1 MSVLSRQPS
10 RGALRTT
17 AASGASSA
25 RFSARSSARSVTV
38 GTRPSWSL
46 SAWGAVLGLGLALL
60 VWAPARWLAWGVQQ
74 ASQGQVQWRDAR
86 GTVWDGS
93 AQLVLSGGA
102 GSLDAQALP
111 GRLHWTLMPDGLGLQ
126 LGWLADCCMAEAAR
140 LSLQLGWA
148 TGQVLVSDHR
158 SVWPAALLTGLG
170 APWNTLQPVGQLQ
183 LSTQALQV
191 HWSQGRMQLH
201 GLAEL
206 QVQHL
211 ATRLSPIQ
219 PIGHYRLQLRGTPG
233 GTATPSL
240 ELSTLQG
247 PLQLSGQGQWVGER
261 LRFTGEASAQ
271 EGQEAALNNLLNI
284 LGRRQGT
291 RSLISLG

>member
-1 MSVLSRQPS
+1 ML
-10 RGALRTT
+10 
-17 AASGASSA
+17 
-25 RFSARSSARSVTV
+25 
-38 GTRPSWSL
+38 
-46 SAWGAVLGLGLALL
+46 LGLGLALL

-86 GTVWDGS
+86 GTVWNGS

-111 GRLHWTLMPDGLGLQ
+111 GRLHWTLMPHGLGLQ

-140 LSLQLGWA
+140 LRVQLGWA
-148 TGQVLVSDHR
+148 TWQVQASDHR

-183 LSTQALQV
+183 LHTQALQV
-191 HWSQGRMQLH
+191 QWSQGRMQLQ

-211 ATRLSPIQ
+211 STRLSPIQ
-219 PIGHYRLQLRGTPG
+219 PIGHYQLQLRGTPE

-247 PLQLSGQGQWVGER
+247 PLRLSGQGQWVGER
-261 LRFTGEASAQ
+261 LRFSGEASAQ